1 MSRRLMCHRIL
12 WVAILSLAAVCQV
25 LGQGGVR
32 MNNLQSMG
40 QVPFHAD
47 FAKGPGNFVFR
58 DDTNSC
64 EAQGSWQPPSGKQD
78 GALKIR
84 LQADNGTDSKSISAS
99 WSASISLAKSALV
112 SINTRYLARTGG
124 GFSPDKSVDVLLIV
138 DGKSIGNNP
147 CKSLVRIYPH
157 SIGDNATIDTGWQE
171 AKLNLRLSAGSHTI
185 SLGMSAAKG
194 LTENAWSEMLID
206 RLEIYPVSTVSFTG
220 DGGFIIHTGN
230 RGFAS
235 GSSFSCLGGGWYRIG
250 SGTPSPGKVVNWK
263 IHPSR
268 QTEDE
273 WEGTAQTSQFSLH
286 RVIHVKDHRVQ
297 VEDMLTNLSDKD
309 LGWMIRN
316 ELAVPVDNS
325 SVPAIHLGGDNRQ
338 DPSIIYT
345 RILKDDERTTG
356 IDCWRPANPTA
367 FIPLPEAGIGLLIE
381 DDVTR
386 VHSFTYWRQPTPT
399 SMTVGFRDENFALPP
414 GGKYTIRWAAYITPG
429 KEATYY
435 DFINQVRADR
445 SLNDLRVPGPT
456 VWSTFMNVMHKMTDE
471 EIASRLHKSGAWAVA
486 TSLNGWIDPK
496 SVEFRTDLTKKVQ
509 IGFGPGVL
517 DPEYADLRK
526 SWALNSDRIH
536 KLAPDVKLI
545 HYFHTFLYDPQR
557 DPDSF
562 KDSWVTRRDG
572 TRAVLDW
579 GGLDLTPSAQVYP
592 TLTNTVGRG
601 MLKVLDEMIGPMKGN
616 GIYFDEVNYPT
627 GIGWMD
633 FFPCTYNAWDGYSA
647 ILDPETFAITQKCGY
662 LELLSAD
669 FKKMLFKKIT
679 QKRLIMLGNGE
690 PETWWEDGL
699 KIPRHTEC
707 RTDPYPRAYESHLYS
722 PIALVEDRSFKHT
735 LEMLKYGV
743 VDCFVRLEDPDLA
756 QQEHIIKSFP
766 LTVQEIH
773 SGWLLGKERIITMV
787 SGVYSWYE
795 STRARIYEFGA
806 DGRLSTTREA
816 ASSSGTFDVKIPAD
830 GLVIIE
836 RIRE

>member
-1 MSRRLMCHRIL
+1 MNESQ
-12 WVAILSLAAVCQV
+12 SKGQV
-25 LGQGGVR
+25 LF
-32 MNNLQSMG
+32 QS
-40 QVPFHAD
+40 D
-47 FAKGPGNFVFR
+47 FTKGPGGFVFR
-58 DDTNSC
+58 DDTNTC
-64 EAQGSWQPPSGKQD
+64 EAKGSWQQPTGKQD

-84 LQADNGTDSKSISAS
+84 LQADNDVDSKSISGS
-99 WSASISLAKSALV
+99 WSTSISLAKSTLV
-112 SINTRYLARTGG
+112 SMNTRYLVRTGG
-124 GFSPDKSVDVLLIV
+124 GFAPTQSVDALPTV
-138 DGKSIGNNP
+138 DGNP
-147 CKSLVRIYPH
+147 VGRNTYGSLVRIHPY
-157 SIGDNATIDTGWQE
+157 SIGGNTSLDTGWQE
-171 AKLNLRLSAGSHTI
+171 AKLNLHLTAGSHNIQLRLSAAEG
-185 SLGMSAAKG
+185 LG
-194 LTENAWSEMLID
+194 ENAWSEMLID
-206 RLEIYPVSTVSFTG
+206 RLEIYPVSTVSFSG
-220 DGGFIIHTGN
+220 DGGFIIHVGD
-230 RGFAS
+230 RSFAS
-235 GSSFSCLGGGWYRIG
+235 GSSFSSPGGGWYRIG
-250 SGTPSPGKVVNWK
+250 SGTPAPGKVVNWQ
-263 IHPSR
+263 IHPTR

-273 WEGTAQTSQFSLH
+273 WEGTAQTSQFRLH
-286 RVIHVKDHRVQ
+286 RVIHVDGHRVQ
-297 VEDMLTNLSDKD
+297 VEDTLTNLSSKD

-325 SVPAIHLGGDNRQ
+325 LIPTIHLGGDSRQ

-345 RILKDDERTTG
+345 RILKDDGRTSG

-367 FIPLPEAGIGLLIE
+367 FVPLPEAGIGLLIE

-414 GGKYTIRWAAYITPG
+414 GAQYTIRWAAYITPG
-429 KEATYY
+429 AEATYY
-435 DFINQVRADR
+435 DFINRVRTDR
-445 SLNDLRVPGPT
+445 NLNNLCVPGPT
-456 VWSTFMNVMHKMTDE
+456 GWSTFMTAMQKMTDE
-471 EIASRLHKSGAWAVA
+471 EIKSRLHKSGVWAVA
-486 TSLNGWIDPK
+486 TSLNGWIDPA

-517 DPEYADLRK
+517 DPVYATLRK
-526 SWALNSDRIH
+526 SWAHDSERIH

-572 TRAVLDW
+572 THVVVDW
-579 GGLDLTPSAQVYP
+579 GGLVLTPSAQVYP

-601 MLKVLDEMIGPMKGN
+601 MLKVLDEMVGPMNGN

-633 FFPCTYNAWDGYSA
+633 FFPCTYNAWDGHSA

-662 LELLSAD
+662 LELLSGD
-669 FKKMLFKKIT
+669 FKKMLFKKIAR
-679 QKRLIMLGNGE
+679 KRLIMLGNGE
-690 PETWWEDGL
+690 PETWWEDSL

-707 RTDPYPRAYESHLYS
+707 RVDPYPRAYESHLYS

-766 LTVQEIH
+766 LTVREIH
-773 SGWLLGKERIITMV
+773 SGWLQGKERIITMV
-787 SGVYSWYE
+787 SGAYSWHE
-795 STRARIYEFGA
+795 STRATIYEFGSN
-806 DGRLSTTREA
+806 GMLLKTREA
-816 ASSSGTFDVKIPAD
+816 ASSSGTFDIKIPAG
-830 GLVIIE
+830 GLAIIE
-836 RIRE
+836 RIMAKDPKI